1 MKKGVFAGVVM
12 MVLLFTLAIGLSE
25 AQAQPDLKVTSLAV
39 QAATAAGVKIF
50 ITDVTKN
57 RADAPTGLY
66 DPNNPLDPTGATF
79 TCYFLSSTNGVAGAK
94 LLGCRYVPRLEGHA
108 KNTGSLYV
116 TIPDDGCTGACRII
130 ARADYAPEF
139 NTLKLRKAGYVEESN
154 EKNNQLSTGI
164 EVKLISDR
172 PDLEISSLT
181 APGTASPGEDIS
193 IGDTTINSGA
203 ADVTVTTITKFYL
216 SADSNLDNTDV
227 SLGSRLISPLSAG
240 SSNSGVTNVTI
251 PADTAPSAYYI
262 IAVADSGNIVMESDE
277 NNNTM
282 SRAITIAA
290 P

>member
-181 APGTASPGEDIS
+181 APGTASPGQDIS
-193 IGDTTINSGA
+193 IGDTTSNSGA

>member
-139 NTLKLRKAGYVEESN
+139 NTLKLRKLGYVEESN

-181 APGTASPGEDIS
+181 APGTASPGQDIS
-193 IGDTTINSGA
+193 IGDTTSNSGA

-240 SSNSGVTNVTI
+240 SNNSGVTDVTI